1 MSVAENMSGLLQ
13 QSCWYP
19 RNPFHSIR
27 PILGDRLLNSL
38 KIIGARSNKFVDQA
52 ALDRYVQQAVRERGV
67 GSRRE
72 LQVQGGEFCR
82 CGATR
87 IGNDKLSTPIA
98 LRFKILHDRR
108 KRLRRVA
115 SDHEDRVS
123 LCDILHRERHAA
135 VDAESAQARGCGLRH
150 AKAAV
155 VIDVRG
161 AQCDPCELTEHVS
174 FFISE
179 APSAEDTNGIGSKC
193 SHYLLQL

>member
-38 KIIGARSNKFVDQA
+38 KIIGARSNKFVVDQA

-87 IGNDKLSTPIA
+87 IGNDKLSRLTPCKSG
-98 LRFKILHDRR
+98 RCNRCSR
-108 KRLRRVA
+108 
-115 SDHEDRVS
+115 
-123 LCDILHRERHAA
+123 CA
-135 VDAESAQARGCGLRH
+135 VRP
-150 AKAAV
+150 
-155 VIDVRG
+155 VRTYR
-161 AQCDPCELTEHVS
+161 ACKLFHW
-174 FFISE
+174 
-179 APSAEDTNGIGSKC
+179 
-193 SHYLLQL
+193 